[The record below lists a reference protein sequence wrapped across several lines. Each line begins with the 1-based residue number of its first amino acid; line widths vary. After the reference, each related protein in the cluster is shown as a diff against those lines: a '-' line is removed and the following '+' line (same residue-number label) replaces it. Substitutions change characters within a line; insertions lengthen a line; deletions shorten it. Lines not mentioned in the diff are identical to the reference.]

1 MISFHGVAVAFGLF
15 CFLLLGI
22 GIILPV
28 FFHGTATRFRTWLQ
42 GSRTSYYINSTGMVA
57 HTHWRLRTVNQ
68 WKIYGGVDIDASVI
82 EISSGFWR
90 RRSAIYGPAA
100 KNWKIAG
107 IYRIMMEVDC
117 VELEGLSGVPV
128 ETALKII
135 NAYPSLQAMLDR
147 IAELEKNL
155 KVANTRRVELRAM
168 VRALLEVIQGDRQ
181 KYRSRAAQHIRVFL
195 EEVEAQATM
204 MNEPN
209 PSIDQIEFWKK
220 VAIINT

>member
-1 MISFHGVAVAFGLF
+1 MVGIFELAFAVFALAWTVICWWPGGRGLMWLRGSFKYHLN
-15 CFLLLGI
+15 
-22 GIILPV
+22 
-28 FFHGTATRFRTWLQ
+28 R
-42 GSRTSYYINSTGMVA
+42 
-57 HTHWRLRTVNQ
+57 
-68 WKIYGGVDIDASVI
+68 K
-82 EISSGFWR
+82 
-90 RRSAIYGPAA
+90 AI
-100 KNWKIAG
+100 
-107 IYRIMMEVDC
+107 
-117 VELEGLSGVPV
+117 
-128 ETALKII
+128 
-135 NAYPSLQAMLDR
+135 LDR

-181 KYRSRAAQHIRVFL
+181 KYRSQAAQHIRVFL